1 MDVDEVIEVDVQDS
15 YISTHITCIHIS
27 HIYIYAYM
35 HILYIYI
42 DTYIIYM
49 HTCRLNHLH
58 LIFNN
63 LGLIKFYS
71 TVILGRVSMSMEES
85 QNWWSLK
92 SSFWTPTVSV
102 SHVGPCLGH
111 RPLKLPT
118 CPTFDTSPAAM
129 AAPIRLLPTAG
140 CYGDAIAA
148 SYQAQGARRR

>member
-1 MDVDEVIEVDVQDS
+1 MDVDEVIEVDVQDNC
-15 YISTHITCIHIS
+15 ISTHITCIRIS
-27 HIYIYAYM
+27 RILYIRYRWIYCIYIY
-35 HILYIYI
+35 
-42 DTYIIYM
+42 TYIIYM
-49 HTCRLNHLH
+49 HTYCLNHLH

-92 SSFWTPTVSV
+92 ASFWTPTVSV
-102 SHVGPCLGH
+102 SHVGPCLGP
-111 RPLKLPT
+111 RPLKPPT
-118 CPTFDTSPAAM
+118 CPTFDTSPVAM